1 MISLPNLSPEG
12 YRILVYKL
20 RNTDPS
26 RVHFG
31 EAVKAFCMFNDVQ
44 ISEDGPMNGYVVVF
58 DMEGVKLGHLAK
70 VQFGP
75 LRTFMNY
82 IQEAHPVRLKA
93 IYIVHTASFI
103 NQIMALVKPLIK
115 SELLGLLKFSVTG
128 PDQIFSPEYLPKVG
142 ILFAF
147 YRKNKHNSFQKLG
160 IFNSFSLIMM

>member
-1 MISLPNLSPEG
+1 MITLPKLSPEG

-44 ISEDGPMNGYVVVF
+44 ISEDGPINGYLILF

-82 IQEAHPVRLKA
+82 IQEAHPVRLKK
-93 IYIVHTASFI
+93 IHIVHTASFI

-115 SELLGLLKFSVTG
+115 SDLLGLLKFTVSG
-128 PDQIFSPEYLPKVG
+128 PEEIFTPDLLPKVSRKYLQYLALLIKI
-142 ILFAF
+142 IL
-147 YRKNKHNSFQKLG
+147 KLVLLSTR
-160 IFNSFSLIMM
+160 IYNY